1 MTTPDKTGTLI
12 YCRVSTEEQ
21 ARDALNLTNQET
33 RCRDYCTSRNLE
45 IVRIFTDPGE
55 SARSADRPEF
65 QRMLAFCRAHR
76 LEVGYVVVYDLS
88 RFARQGYFAP

>member
-1 MTTPDKTGTLI
+1 MITNTLRVRKPALTTTKKSQ
-12 YCRVSTEEQ
+12 V
-21 ARDALNLTNQET
+21 
-33 RCRDYCTSRNLE
+33 YCTSRKLD

-76 LEVGYVVVYDLS
+76 QEVGYVVVYDLS
-88 RFARQGYFAP
+88 RFARNVGD